1 MSQAFAPEASSV
13 PAARRFVRG
22 LLLAGG
28 QERWVDEAQ
37 LAVSEL
43 CTNAVLHAHTAF
55 EVTVQVGADGVYVQV
70 WDDDAVLPARR
81 VRDAP

>member
-1 MSQAFAPEASSV
+1 MPAAVSRAFPPEASSV

-22 LLLAGG
+22 LLLDGD

-43 CTNAVLHAHTAF
+43 CTNALLHAHTPF
-55 EVTVQVGADGVYVQV
+55 EVTVQFCSDG
-70 WDDDAVLPARR
+70 
-81 VRDAP
+81 